1 MLESGFS
8 SQGLCDAARHMGV
21 QVCRPG
27 RSGLGGRHTPVGVVE
42 PAVCSCLTAP
52 QSCGR
57 TCVSAGA
64 ALQAD
69 VPEGGALLLVE
80 ERQADRGHHH
90 RGAHHR
96 PHHHP
101 AGHRCDPR
109 QRPAAPHRQPHPQ
122 RAINTLTR
130 AHSVHTP
137 WLSDEVSLPLL
148 EFSGRKASF

>member
-1 MLESGFS
+1 MQRVTWGLKYADQVDQVEAAATHLSGWWNQLSAGSES
-8 SQGLCDAARHMGV
+8 CD
-21 QVCRPG
+21 Q
-27 RSGLGGRHTPVGVVE
+27 
-42 PAVCSCLTAP
+42 
-52 QSCGR
+52 

-109 QRPAAPHRQPHPQ
+109 QRPVASRRQPHPQ
-122 RAINTLTR
+122 SAINTLTH
-130 AHSVHTP
+130 AHSVHTSK
-137 WLSDEVSLPLL
+137 LSDEVSLRFYLFL
-148 EFSGRKASF
+148 EFSGRKPSF